1 MLNRGNDIYERSRV
15 ICRNADFSPKITLYV
30 SQMMTAYHLTC
41 EGSGVTFLRSTIPE
55 YVFPTDRVRFYRL
68 DDPLAVRSIYLTQ
81 RKKNP
86 TQIQQ
91 MFAEFMEERR
101 VVPEREE

>member
-1 MLNRGNDIYERSRV
+1 M
-15 ICRNADFSPKITLYV
+15 
-30 SQMMTAYHLTC
+30 
-41 EGSGVTFLRSTIPE
+41 
-55 YVFPTDRVRFYRL
+55 FPTDRVRFYRL